1 MDKQFLKGLV
11 DKESINEKDGTISVA
26 VATDSSVD
34 RDGEIVSTDGID
46 TKNFERNPVLL
57 YAHDYRSDPIG
68 KVIQIVKENNRML
81 FTPQFAVDVSPR
93 AKQYFDLVK
102 GGFLNAFSI
111 GFIPKTWEDRQNS
124 DGSISRVFTTSELLE
139 ISLVPVPANPQALV
153 LARSYKST
161 EGKGFDED
169 ILKDLEAAIESK
181 TVVTYK
187 DYGVVQNLG
196 AAWDGPAQVKAC
208 GDDFEKLKDISTW
221 FDSENAAA
229 KLGYKL
235 PHHQA
240 SDKKAIWRGVAAAMG
255 ALLGAQGG
263 VSIPESD
270 RKGVYDHLAKHYAQ
284 FEKTPPDFKL
294 VEAQVLKD
302 VDLAFDGDAVVQILQ
317 TDSDTIKQM
326 AADAVRN
333 ALSENREKKAPSVDE
348 LLGGG
353 DVQRR
358 VLVAV
363 DKAIGL
369 ALEQMRKESNLS

>member
-124 DGSISRVFTTSELLE
+124 DGSVSRVFTTSELLE

-153 LARSYKST
+153 LARSYKSAD
-161 EGKGFDED
+161 GKGFDED

-181 TVVTYK
+181 TVVAYK

-208 GDDFEKLKDISTW
+208 GDDIEKLKDISTW

-229 KLGYKL
+229 KTGYKL